1 MPAAPI
7 LLPAP
12 ADAPWSSVRAARGH
26 SPKAWH
32 GMDEGA
38 IILKDTRGSFYVNKL
53 VRPGVFEYMLPRCPS
68 QNEVGV
74 VGRLYA
80 EADAVEKTV
89 VVRLFGVI
97 NAADHY
103 FGEWLVDAAARG
115 PAVKCPYV
123 TLRRVRTQSAELL
136 DRYRLRKRERS
147 WSEEAHA
154 AVLHEWFP
162 PGWLVE
168 HEPFAAVHLDAPLVR
183 DGTLRTFS
191 GDQYTIDYV
200 ACDPTGCVRVCVES
214 KANLADARDPVAVEK
229 CTALRDKSLC
239 RVVTF
244 AGHGEDLRVLDFGPP
259 ARRERDRRV
268 RDRGSLPRG
277 DRRVTPVYSSSELQ
291 SSDDDPLSLILP
303 PAAAFALRLSLFLGE
318 LRKSLPKTPSRARSR
333 LLQ

>member
-1 MPAAPI
+1 MAVSPDASSLCDRIRMHPRSIREKKEMPAAPI

-259 ARRERDRRV
+259 
-268 RDRGSLPRG
+268 RGANEIAEYA
-277 DRRVTPVYSSSELQ
+277 TAE
-291 SSDDDPLSLILP
+291 
-303 PAAAFALRLSLFLGE
+303 AF
-318 LRKSLPKTPSRARSR
+318 RAGIGV
-333 LLQ
+333 